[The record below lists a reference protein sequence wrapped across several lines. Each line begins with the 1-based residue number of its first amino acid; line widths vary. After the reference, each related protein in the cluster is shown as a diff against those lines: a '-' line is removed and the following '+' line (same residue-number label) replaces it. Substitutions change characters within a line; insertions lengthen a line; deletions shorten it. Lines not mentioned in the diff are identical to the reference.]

1 MSKIN
6 ELKVEAANL
15 FYLREQL
22 NANLADVN
30 VKLQGITNL
39 ISKEEEKEM
48 EAKKENEPVKKVSK
62 ESSEKSIEPNT

>member
-30 VKLQGITNL
+30 VKLQAITNL
-39 ISKEEEKEM
+39 IGKEEEKES
-48 EAKKENEPVKKVSK
+48 ETNKKVSK
-62 ESSEKSIEPNT
+62 ESPEKIKE

>member
-30 VKLQGITNL
+30 LKLQAITNL
-39 ISKEEEKEM
+39 IGKEEEKEI
-48 EAKKENEPVKKVSK
+48 EKESETNKKVSK
-62 ESSEKSIEPNT
+62 ESPEKIKDKIT